1 MTPMLG
7 IMASQI
13 SGHLSPIPLTN
24 LKLWL
29 DASVAS
35 SITSSGGRVSQWND
49 QSAQGNNFVQA
60 TAAYK
65 PETAV
70 ATINGLNALRFN
82 NASNSEKIGSNGAAS
97 VWAFMS
103 NATGC
108 TIFTVGKITTAN
120 TEWIMGTYDGSGG
133 VAGAIHYIEGT
144 STRTAF
150 YCGGTPTI
158 AVSNLSTSGSAGT
171 TNPYSYTSVNDPA
184 NGTAANRSKMYLN
197 SNSAVQNNTAT
208 TSTVSGN
215 PQTTLILGNV
225 GVANSPYTGT
235 IGEVIVYSG
244 VLSGTD
250 VSTVQA
256 YLKTKWGTP

>member
-7 IMASQI
+7 IMASA
-13 SGHLSPIPLTN
+13 GRNGFPTAN
-24 LKLWL
+24 MKLWL
-29 DASVAS
+29 DASVAG

-49 QSAQGNNFVQA
+49 QSASGNNFVQA
-60 TAAYK
+60 AGSYQ
-65 PETAV
+65 PETGV
-70 ATINGLNALRFN
+70 ATINGKNALRFN
-82 NASNSEKIGSNGAAS
+82 NASTQEKIGSNGAAS
-97 VWAFMS
+97 VWKFMS
-103 NATGC
+103 DATGC

-120 TEWIMGTYDGSGG
+120 TEWIMATYDGSGG
-133 VAGAIHYIEGT
+133 VAGMIHYIEGT
-144 STRTAF
+144 STRTAV
-150 YCGGTPTI
+150 YVAGTPTI
-158 AVSNLSTSGSAGT
+158 AVSNLATSGSVGT

-197 SNSAVQNNTAT
+197 SGSAVQNNAAT

-215 PQTTLILGNV
+215 PQQTLIIGNI

-244 VLSGTD
+244 VLSAGD